1 MNGLNNIIAR
11 IDGDARA
18 ECEVILA
25 DTAKN
30 AFDIT
35 EEYKSRADELYG
47 AALKEG
53 AVSAKSQYDRLIN
66 TAQMESKKLVLTE
79 KQTLLGEA
87 FATAVHSVRKLP
99 EGEYVALL
107 ARLAAEGSRDGGE
120 TLHFARGEGEKF
132 GASVVEAANKLLASR
147 GKPASL
153 KLGGTRDI
161 AGGVVVAGEETEV
174 NCGVDTLVAQLRREL
189 ETDVASALFD

>member
-1 MNGLNNIIAR
+1 MNGINNIIAR

-18 ECEVILA
+18 ECEI
-25 DTAKN
+25 
-30 AFDIT
+30 I
-35 EEYKSRADELYG
+35 RADAEKSASDIAEGYKARAAELYG

-66 TAQMESKKLVLTE
+66 TAQMESKKLVLAE

-87 FATAVHSVRKLP
+87 FASAVHSVRKLP
-99 EGEYVALL
+99 ESEYVALL

-120 TLHFARGEGEKF
+120 TLHFAHGEGEKF
-132 GASVVEAANKLLASR
+132 GAAVVEAANKLLISR
-147 GKPASL
+147 GKPANL
-153 KLGGTRDI
+153 TLGGTRDI
-161 AGGVVVAGEETEV
+161 AGGVVVASKETEV

-189 ETDVASALFD
+189 EADVASALFD